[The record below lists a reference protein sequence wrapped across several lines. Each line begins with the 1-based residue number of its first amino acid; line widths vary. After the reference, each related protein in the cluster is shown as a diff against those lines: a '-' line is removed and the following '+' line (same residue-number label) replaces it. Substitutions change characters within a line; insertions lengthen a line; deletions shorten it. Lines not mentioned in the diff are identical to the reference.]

1 MAAQRVRHGVHHAQ
15 PGVGEGHA
23 GDVFRVGHHLPGL
36 QILPVPH
43 GPGQIPGHRPDR
55 PVGVVVGIGIRSP
68 GAGRLDG
75 VGQGVEP
82 GRGRQL
88 RRHGDHKIDVVDGD
102 GHHAVWVDHR
112 HFGSP
117 GRIGDNIEGRA
128 FGAGAR
134 GRVDDRHR
142 QPRLCGLVHPF
153 VVLDPAAVGHDDAG
167 RLRGVDGA
175 AAADGDQQLGPAVP
189 RLPDAP
195 VHDLH
200 RRIGLH
206 PGKHLAGDSAP
217 LQHGAH
223 PLRRAGPRQKSVRH
237 DECPP
242 RAQLSGLRA
251 QVPDGAPPEKAG
263 FDRVDPEA
271 REFPGLFPLR
281 RPAPGGQHP
290 PDDFLNLRLRD
301 ARIPLLSFPH
311 ASRLLSVRF
320 HG

>member
-1 MAAQRVRHGVHHAQ
+1 MAAQRVGHGVHHAQ

-43 GPGQIPGHRPDR
+43 GPGQIPGHRPDC

-75 VGQGVEP
+75 VGQSVEP

-142 QPRLCGLVHPF
+142 QPRLRGLVHPF
-153 VVLDPAAVGHDDAG
+153 VVLDPTAVGHDDAG

-175 AAADGDQQLGPAVP
+175 AAADSHQQLGPAVP
-189 RLPDAP
+189 AP
-195 VHDLH
+195 ARCTGSRPPPSDWAA
-200 RRIGLH
+200 

-217 LQHGAH
+217 LQHG
-223 PLRRAGPRQKSVRH
+223 RAPS
-237 DECPP
+237 PP
-242 RAQLSGLRA
+242 RRT
-251 QVPDGAPPEKAG
+251 PPEK
-263 FDRVDPEA
+263 
-271 REFPGLFPLR
+271 
-281 RPAPGGQHP
+281 RP
-290 PDDFLNLRLRD
+290 
-301 ARIPLLSFPH
+301 
-311 ASRLLSVRF
+311 SR
-320 HG
+320 